1 MTGLKAALYLVAAL
15 TCVACMLLLAREYLR
30 TRIRLLL
37 WASLCF
43 VGLTLNNVLLYVDL
57 VLYPAGDLR
66 ILRHV
71 SALAGMLFLLYGFI
85 WETET

>member
-1 MTGLKAALYLVAAL
+1 MTSVKAALYLVAAL

-57 VLYPAGDLR
+57 VLYPASDLR
-66 ILRHV
+66 VLRHV
-71 SALAGMLFLLYGFI
+71 SALAGLLFLLYGFI
-85 WETET
+85 WETES

>member
-1 MTGLKAALYLVAAL
+1 MAGVKAALYLVAAL

-57 VLYPAGDLR
+57 VLYPASDLR
-66 ILRHV
+66 VLRHV
-71 SALAGMLFLLYGFI
+71 SALAGLLFLLYGFI
-85 WETET
+85 WETES

>member
-1 MTGLKAALYLVAAL
+1 MPGVKAALYLVAVL
-15 TCVACMLLLAREYLR
+15 TCVGCMLLLAREYLR

-43 VGLTLNNVLLYVDL
+43 VGLTLNNVLLYADL
-57 VLYPAGDLR
+57 VLYPAIDLR
-66 ILRHV
+66 VLRLG

-85 WETET
+85 WETES

>member
-1 MTGLKAALYLVAAL
+1 MNGIKAALYLVAAL

-43 VGLTLNNVLLYVDL
+43 VGLTLNNVLLYADL
-57 VLYPAGDLR
+57 VLYPSIDLR
-66 ILRHV
+66 ALRLG

-85 WETET
+85 WETDS

>member
-1 MTGLKAALYLVAAL
+1 MTGVKAALYLMAGL

-57 VLYPAGDLR
+57 VLYPAADLR
-66 ILRHV
+66 ALRLG
-71 SALAGMLFLLYGFI
+71 SALVGMLFLLYGFI
-85 WETET
+85 WETEA

>member
-1 MTGLKAALYLVAAL
+1 MTGVKAALYLVAGL

-57 VLYPAGDLR
+57 VLYPSSDLR
-66 ILRHV
+66 VVRLG

>member
-1 MTGLKAALYLVAAL
+1 MIGVKAALYLVAAL
-15 TCVACMLLLAREYLR
+15 TCVVCMLLLAREYLR

-57 VLYPAGDLR
+57 VLYPSRDLR
-66 ILRHV
+66 ALRLG
-71 SALAGMLFLLYGFI
+71 SALIGMLFLLYGFI
-85 WETET
+85 WETES